1 MHWTAIGDT
10 LVIDTC
16 KINKS
21 IGSLL
26 KEIDRSDA
34 LNNNDEAWK

>member
-16 KINKS
+16 KIKKS
-21 IGSLL
+21 IDNLL
-26 KEIDRSDA
+26 KGIDRSDA
-34 LNNNDEAWK
+34 LNNNEEALK